1 MVLARGSFV
10 LITLIYFFSAG
21 CSGHSKNNMLPEL
34 AYCDSAAVMFYKT
47 PGNPRFFKM
56 TKLHEKSMLSAIGKD
71 VNGKVIKGMESCT
84 TQGKIYYYGKGDEV
98 FVVYFN
104 KDDTCML
111 LSFIKTGEKYFT
123 KMNKATRL
131 ILDDLRKEAK
141 EPGVKN

>member
-1 MVLARGSFV
+1 MVLARGYFL
-10 LITLIYFFSAG
+10 LITLIYFFSTA
-21 CSGHSKNNMLPEL
+21 CSGNSKNNMMPEL
-34 AYCDSAAVMFYKT
+34 AHCDSAAVMFYVT

-56 TKLHEKSMLSAIGKD
+56 SKVDEKATLSAIGKD
-71 VNGKVIKGMESCT
+71 VNGNVVSGKENCA

-104 KDDTCML
+104 EDDTCML

>member
-1 MVLARGSFV
+1 MVLPGRYFV
-10 LITLIYFFSAG
+10 LIAFIYFLSTG
-21 CSGHSKNNMLPEL
+21 CSGNSKNNMMPKL
-34 AYCDSAAVMFYKT
+34 AYCDSAAVMFYNT

-56 TKLHEKSMLSAIGKD
+56 TKVHEKSVLSAIGKD
-71 VNGKVIKGMESCT
+71 VNGKVVSGKESCT
-84 TQGKIYYYGKGDEV
+84 TQGKIYYYGQKDEV

-123 KMNKATRL
+123 KMDKATKQ
-131 ILDDLRKEAK
+131 ILDDLQQNAK